1 MAPGDPE
8 DRLAGEDDE
17 EELALEPTGT
27 FEIRPPAVP
36 RPEPGSG
43 TETAA
48 PGPPTSATEHA
59 TGTFEIES
67 GRDERDGEDFT
78 APTIAPMA
86 GGERPRFSEAI
97 VLSGEQVKPPSFRP
111 FTPARF
117 AAWPLS
123 GEHAPDFL
131 ARCFRT
137 LLVCAGAWLLGT
149 APYAG
154 TPLRLII
161 EGIAALT
168 VFFYL
173 VRVVLA
179 ALDKRPDPP
188 PFVRFSMETDAVQES
203 FRVLLLFTIHILPGI
218 LIASAMGFDPYALG
232 RTALSVF
239 LYFAVLLG
247 GWYLFP
253 ASLLL
258 LSVTGRLSALRPA
271 HVLAAAWS
279 GGPLY
284 FLNLLPGAAILV
296 ARLTF
301 WKGWEGDFLGAILE
315 GIAFPVLVYTALI
328 VGTIAREKDRVT
340 EVVLA
345 AGRLV
350 LEDEEPD
357 GE

>member
-1 MAPGDPE
+1 MAPGDPK
-8 DRLAGEDDE
+8 DRKAAEDDG
-17 EELALEPTGT
+17 EELSLEPTGT
-27 FEIRPPAVP
+27 FEIRRPAVP
-36 RPEPGSG
+36 EPDSG

-48 PGPPTSATEHA
+48 PGPPTSATEPA
-59 TGTFEIES
+59 TGTFEIS
-67 GRDERDGEDFT
+67 GRQDESDGEDFT

-97 VLSGEQVKPPSFRP
+97 VLSGEQVKPPSIRP

-131 ARCFRT
+131 ARCFRM

-154 TPLRLII
+154 PPLRLLI
-161 EGIAALT
+161 EGIAAST
-168 VFFYL
+168 VLFYL

-179 ALDKRPDPP
+179 ALDKRPDSP

-203 FRVLLLFTIHILPGI
+203 FRVLVLFTIHILPGV
-218 LIASAMGFDPYALG
+218 LVAGAMGFDPYALG
-232 RTALSVF
+232 ETALSVF
-239 LYFAVLLG
+239 LYFFLLLV

-271 HVLAAAWS
+271 HVLQAAWS
-279 GGPLY
+279 GGPFY
-284 FLNLLPGAAILV
+284 FLNLLPGTAILI
-296 ARLTF
+296 ARMTL
-301 WKGWEGDFLGAILE
+301 WRGWEGGFFGAILE
-315 GIAFPVLVYTALI
+315 GLAFPVLVYTALV
-328 VGTIAREKDRVT
+328 VGTIGREKDRVT
-340 EVVLA
+340 EVIFA
-345 AGRLV
+345 ARRLV
-350 LEDEEPD
+350 ADDEEPD